1 MLPRRR
7 GITFSQIARATWWL
21 AGILLLLSPAVAY
34 TQETGNHVVL
44 RDDLPPAHRE
54 QLTMKLRSISGLADL
69 KFDADGILRQ
79 GKREPAGGSV
89 SAREL
94 IGNAISGRNVV
105 VIEDA
110 SNHADVA
117 FCRVIPGRWKETNTD
132 SPPVFVIQIDFSDFD
147 QVVGDEL
154 ALEAFNVGWGLL
166 HELDHIVNDTADA
179 TSHGETGECE
189 DHINQMR
196 LECNLPLRTDYFYTL
211 LPLSADSTFTTRFVR
226 LGFEQ
231 EQPQTKKKKRYWVIW
246 DMNVVGGLETSQIA
260 ALR

>member
-1 MLPRRR
+1 
-7 GITFSQIARATWWL
+7 
-21 AGILLLLSPAVAY
+21 
-34 TQETGNHVVL
+34 
-44 RDDLPPAHRE
+44 
-54 QLTMKLRSISGLADL
+54 MKLRSISGLADL
-69 KFDADGILRQ
+69 KFDTDGILRQ
-79 GKREPAGGSV
+79 GHREPAAGSV

-110 SNHADVA
+110 SNHSDVA
-117 FCRVIPGRWKETNTD
+117 FCRVIPGRWKRNAASD
-132 SPPVFVIQIDFSDFD
+132 APVFVVQIDFADFD

-166 HELDHIVNDTADA
+166 HELDHIVNNTADA
-179 TSHGETGECE
+179 VSHGETGECE

-211 LPLSADSTFTTRFVR
+211 LPLSAGSTFMTRFVR

-231 EQPQTKKKKRYWVIW
+231 EEPQTKKKKRYWVIW
-246 DMNVVGGLETSQIA
+246 DTNVVGGLEANQLA

>member
-1 MLPRRR
+1 MQPRPR
-7 GITFSQIARATWWL
+7 GIPLSQISRATWL
-21 AGILLLLSPAVAY
+21 AGILLLLSPLAVNA
-34 TQETGNHVVL
+34 QQIRNHVVL
-44 RDDLPPAHRE
+44 RDDVSPAHRE

-89 SAREL
+89 SARKL

-117 FCRVIPGRWKETNTD
+117 FCRVIPGRWKRTD
-132 SPPVFVIQIDFSDFD
+132 AGRPPVFVVQIDFADFD
-147 QVVGDEL
+147 QVVGDER
-154 ALEAFNVGWGLL
+154 ALEAFNSGWALL
-166 HELDHIVNDTADA
+166 HELDHIVNDSADA

-189 DHINQMR
+189 NHINQMR
-196 LECNLPLRTDYFYTL
+196 LECNLPLRTDYFYTF
-211 LPLSADSTFTTRFVR
+211 LPLSADRNFTTRFVR

-231 EQPQTKKKKRYWVIW
+231 EEPQTKKKKRYWVIW
-246 DMNVVGGLETSQIA
+246 DTTVVGGLEANQIA